1 MPVREVDIQYEFPS
15 NENHRVSI
23 IEAYRT
29 DGMTWVSTAIVEGR
43 MRMKFCRFEHYIETA
58 SERVIDAR
66 PYKTREDIGL
76 LRKNQRKIPKASDK
90 IGYSGRLG
98 SDRPEW
104 DR

>member
-1 MPVREVDIQYEFPS
+1 MPFREVDIHYEFPAG
-15 NENHRVSI
+15 
-23 IEAYRT
+23 EADRYQLIDQHAMEGRL
-29 DGMTWVSTAIVEGR
+29 WLSTAVIDGR
-43 MRMKFCRFEHYIETA
+43 MRMRFGRFESYAETVPDP
-58 SERVIDAR
+58 VIDTR

-90 IGYSGRLG
+90 IGYSGRNG